1 MASDTVS
8 YFVDPR
14 FQARSGAIA
23 ATLEQLLEIGGWAA
37 TRVDQPASAHI
48 TYSPDREVAHGLPA
62 VLPEVWVDSSR
73 AIPVAI
79 DGHLIPSTAIVGADT
94 GGVEFDLVHAAHFF
108 LGGAHEDATDVR
120 EPGQDIPGRGVAKWG
135 FLDRP
140 GIAALVASM
149 SAFVAARPGTPAPR
163 ARWPAGKSWALALTH
178 DCDRLRRYRVRDF
191 WREAR
196 TDVDRREWTRA
207 CFDAAKAAYAL
218 PLSYVCRDPYE
229 ESLRSWVAFERELGI
244 RSAFYIGV
252 WSRTEAGATPSDFPY
267 SCEDKRV
274 QATARWLHD
283 QGWEIGLHSGILAW
297 SSSTRFAEE
306 ARRFES
312 CYGTR
317 ARGFRAHYWSL
328 EPGNPAATLAHAAA
342 DARLEYDTSFGM
354 NKVHGFRRG
363 MSYPYRPFDGLTG
376 KYSGL
381 WEIPPTMMDESLFLS
396 ARTNEARLASFDRH
410 IDCVRKHRGAA
421 VLDWHSDS
429 LFHGYMADCT
439 RPVMQRI
446 RDLAADSTCWV
457 ATPADML
464 NWCRRDRWNGSG
476 AR

>member
-229 ESLRSWVAFERELGI
+229 NRCVRGWLSNGSWGSDPPSISACGAGPRRARPPATSL
-244 RSAFYIGV
+244 
-252 WSRTEAGATPSDFPY
+252 
-267 SCEDKRV
+267 
-274 QATARWLHD
+274 
-283 QGWEIGLHSGILAW
+283 
-297 SSSTRFAEE
+297 
-306 ARRFES
+306 
-312 CYGTR
+312 TR
-317 ARGFRAHYWSL
+317 ARTSACRPRRVGFTTRAGRSASTRASWPGRRRPGLRRRPVGSSPATAPAPGAFRALLVAGTGQS
-328 EPGNPAATLAHAAA
+328 GR
-342 DARLEYDTSFGM
+342 DAG
-354 NKVHGFRRG
+354 
-363 MSYPYRPFDGLTG
+363 P
-376 KYSGL
+376 
-381 WEIPPTMMDESLFLS
+381 
-396 ARTNEARLASFDRH
+396 
-410 IDCVRKHRGAA
+410 
-421 VLDWHSDS
+421 
-429 LFHGYMADCT
+429 
-439 RPVMQRI
+439 
-446 RDLAADSTCWV
+446 
-457 ATPADML
+457 
-464 NWCRRDRWNGSG
+464 CRRRRSSRVRHVLRHEQGPRLPPRHELSIPALRRPDREVFRS
-476 AR
+476 